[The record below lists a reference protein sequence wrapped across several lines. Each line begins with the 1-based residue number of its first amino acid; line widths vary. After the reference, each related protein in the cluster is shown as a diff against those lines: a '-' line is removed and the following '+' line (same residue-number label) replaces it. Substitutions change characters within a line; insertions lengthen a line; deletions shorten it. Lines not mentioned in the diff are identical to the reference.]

1 MGTDAALLANKV
13 IENAYIVLSVE
24 LLALCQAV
32 DFLHCQSKLAS
43 VSSKLYETIRQNFKA
58 IKEDRDVTGEIQK
71 IITVLKSIDI

>member
-1 MGTDAALLANKV
+1 
-13 IENAYIVLSVE
+13 
-24 LLALCQAV
+24 V